1 MTTMPPVSTMK
12 HDVGMVVSPGCS
24 NTIDGFFFSP
34 SASQNAAPNA
44 RAPLSHSPYSRS
56 SDQRGSLPQCSNLR
70 RSITPTA
77 PSFLQNSFFESPET
91 TATGS
96 APAARAIWIA
106 IEPSPPAP
114 PQIRIGSPGPAMLGA
129 QPCSMRYAVA
139 ATSMYAAASSHVRCG
154 GLGRHW
160 WSCTLVYCAKLPQ
173 LDS

>member
-1 MTTMPPVSTMK
+1 MPPVSHMK
-12 HDVGMVVSPGCS
+12 HDVGSVVSPGCS
-24 NTIDGFFFSP
+24 NTSTGLRFSP

-44 RAPLSHSPYSRS
+44 RAPLSHRLYSMS

-77 PSFLQNSFFESPET
+77 PRFLQNSFLESPET
-91 TATGS
+91 TATGR

-114 PQIRIGSPGPAMLGA
+114 PQISTGSPAVRTLGG
-129 QPCSMRYAVA
+129 QPYSMRYAVA
-139 ATSMYAAASSHVRCG
+139 ATSVYAAACSQVRCG

-160 WSCTLVYCAKLPQ
+160 WSWTRAYCAKLPQ